1 MLFSA
6 HVAVQIGCRADG
18 IFAAAQREGKRTR
31 KSSAVRR
38 ASIQVFEQFDKDGD
52 GKLGEDDL
60 RKMVR
65 EYAMGTFPVSN
76 VTFAAL
82 YREMNTDHTGVS
94 IDRFCSYLTQ
104 PDAEGAAGTD
114 DPRVKALEET
124 RMKLISSKYEDTR
137 DFIDPESLTTLNS
150 ETPALRTNVQVL
162 KKYLK
167 EHVSSAQPNNCF
179 MSADA
184 SLPLSL

>member
-1 MLFSA
+1 MRLVHPHTRSPAFVSA
-6 HVAVQIGCRADG
+6 DVAVQIGYRADG
-18 IFAAAQREGKRTR
+18 IFAAAKREGKQTR

-38 ASIQVFEQFDKDGD
+38 ASVQVFEQFDKDGD

-104 PDAEGAAGTD
+104 TDAEADADASLD

-124 RMKLISSKYEDTR
+124 RMKLIASKYEDTR
-137 DFIDPESLTTLNS
+137 DFIDPESLTTLNA

-167 EHVSSAQPNNCF
+167 EHVSSA
-179 MSADA
+179 
-184 SLPLSL
+184 